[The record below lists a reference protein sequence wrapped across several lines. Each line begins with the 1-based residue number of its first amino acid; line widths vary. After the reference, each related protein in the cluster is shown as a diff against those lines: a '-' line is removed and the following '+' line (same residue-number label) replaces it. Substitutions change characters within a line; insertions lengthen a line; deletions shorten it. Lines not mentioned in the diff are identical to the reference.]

1 MENQKILDVL
11 NSLEVIEK
19 QGGEDSYMLVENN
32 EENRK
37 WLNDV
42 GIDSETINKYGDEE
56 AFCVLALA
64 FGEGYA
70 DFYQNG
76 KFRSQFNRKRN

>member
-37 WLNDV
+37 QLNDV
-42 GIDSETINKYGDEE
+42 GISNEVIAKYGDNER
-56 AFCVLALA
+56 FCILALA

-70 DFYQNG
+70 DFY
-76 KFRSQFNRKRN
+76 